1 MLIETSDINFF
12 GGCTLNINDAIRF
25 VIEEVE
31 EPALEHPDL
40 EDTFKRKVHRT
51 KTVIQRMKKIGDLH
65 RYLKRFE
72 VPAPVGDPNLEIY
85 DRFKELNLKTS
96 EDLYPEFV
104 EKFKDYMDDV
114 TVLDDFVIGK
124 EYTSWDISIFAQTYD
139 TQSGIYLIGDEPN
152 YQAIFV
158 KATFKEG
165 KYPNEWIEP
174 NQTLKYYMYS
184 LRDVFKK
191 EYKYNRA
198 ILNSVNTN
206 TPIYVFQKEGTR
218 LFLQGIFHYESD
230 HHDPS
235 DGSRWFILQKVS
247 TLTTDKVMTEDEYNR
262 ELQKQ
267 VNRSKQDSTKK
278 RESRLSKADKIPEK
292 LSVSSTE
299 YKRNPDVIA
308 EVLERADGICENC
321 CKPAPF
327 LEVT

>member
-72 VPAPVGDPNLEIY
+72 VPAPVGDPNREIY

-139 TQSGIYLIGDEPN
+139 T
-152 YQAIFV
+152 
-158 KATFKEG
+158 
-165 KYPNEWIEP
+165 
-174 NQTLKYYMYS
+174 
-184 LRDVFKK
+184 
-191 EYKYNRA
+191 
-198 ILNSVNTN
+198 
-206 TPIYVFQKEGTR
+206 
-218 LFLQGIFHYESD
+218 
-230 HHDPS
+230 
-235 DGSRWFILQKVS
+235 
-247 TLTTDKVMTEDEYNR
+247 
-262 ELQKQ
+262 
-267 VNRSKQDSTKK
+267 
-278 RESRLSKADKIPEK
+278 
-292 LSVSSTE
+292 
-299 YKRNPDVIA
+299 
-308 EVLERADGICENC
+308 
-321 CKPAPF
+321 
-327 LEVT
+327 